1 MSPTPLR
8 LALVASIGLLGAAP
22 ALAQA
27 PAPPVPPAPPIW
39 DDVTEAPPAIGQAL
53 REAEAAMR
61 EAMREVR
68 REVTREMRREVTRE
82 MRDLDRHIASATRD
96 ARWTARTWTESQ
108 RARRGPEQTERI
120 ARSFKVG
127 PNGTLTLANVSGDIT
142 IQAAQGDTIAV
153 EAIKRARG
161 DAADQFART
170 QVEMNE
176 RAGRVEVRVVYTGQ
190 RNHASVDFN
199 VTAPPGTSLDI
210 RSVSGNVRIT
220 GIHGDVRSESVSGNV
235 NAVDVAGA
243 SQLKS
248 VSGNIDVSA
257 VKHERDLRL
266 ESVSGNVTVRDAQ
279 VRGLSAE
286 TVSGELRLVNV
297 TGSRVGAKSVS
308 GGVNFSGPLAQGGR
322 YEMKSHSGDVRVA
335 VANDAGF
342 EIEATSFSGNVRSD
356 LPITVGGPGR
366 GAVRTGRG
374 HQALRGVHGDASALL
389 SLTTFSGSIV
399 VTKR

>member
-96 ARWTARTWTESQ
+96 ARWTARTWTECQ